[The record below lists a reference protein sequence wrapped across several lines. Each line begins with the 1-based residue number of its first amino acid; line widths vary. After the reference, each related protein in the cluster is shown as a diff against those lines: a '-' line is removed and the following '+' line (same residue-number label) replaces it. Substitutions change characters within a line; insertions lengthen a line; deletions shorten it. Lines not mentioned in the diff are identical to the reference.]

1 MIRRLFYTVL
11 ILITACV
18 DPLKVD
24 EPENNRRIV
33 VDGIITNAPGPY
45 QVKLFYTN
53 KLNTTRLVAF
63 EPVTNA
69 LVAIHDDLNNVAF
82 LTEVSPGLYMTNEND
97 MRGELGRSYH
107 VNITTSNEKEY
118 RSAPQR
124 LTSAG
129 EVTHVY
135 FEFVKDALPGSQS
148 DSFVDGLKVF
158 MDTKGDLGGSNLYRW
173 RWTTIHKVKSNPELE
188 TRTTPGGEIPI
199 PQPCS
204 GYIYQQR
211 QLIQVG
217 ECTCCICWSYNY
229 SENAQVS
236 KNELVNQNTYNKIDL
251 GIIPVTSMHF
261 YDKYYLEA
269 QQLSLSEEAYDF
281 WNLVEKQQSGA
292 TDLFQPNAIKIRG
305 NIENVADP
313 DEEVLGYF
321 SVSGVASKGFY
332 IDLQEIPYTLPEI
345 ETVPFPCTQ
354 YFKNPT
360 TTEPWFW

>member
-1 MIRRLFYTVL
+1 MIRRLFYIIL

-24 EPENNRRIV
+24 EPQNDRRIV
-33 VDGIITNAPGPY
+33 VDGLITNTPGPY

-63 EPVTNA
+63 EPVSNA
-69 LVAIHDDLNNVAF
+69 LVSIHDDLNNIAF
-82 LTEVSPGLYMTNEND
+82 LNEVSPGLYLTNEND
-97 MRGELGRSYH
+97 IRGEIGRTYH
-107 VNITTSNEKEY
+107 VSIKTANGKEY
-118 RSAPQR
+118 RSAPQL

-129 EVTHVY
+129 EVTNLY

-148 DSFVDGLKVF
+148 NSFVDGLNVF
-158 MDTKGDLGGSNLYRW
+158 IDTKGEQEGSNLFRW

-199 PQPCS
+199 PQACS
-204 GYIYQQR
+204 GYIYQAR

-229 SENAQVS
+229 SENALVS
-236 KNELVNQNTYNKIDL
+236 KNQLVKQNTFNKQSI
-251 GIIPVTSMHF
+251 GVIPVTAMHF

-281 WNLVEKQQSGA
+281 WNLIEKQQSGS

-305 NIENVADP
+305 NIENSADP

-321 SVSGVASKGFY
+321 GVSGVAYKGVY
-332 IDLQEIPYTLPEI
+332 IDLGLIPYTLPEI
-345 ETVPFPCTQ
+345 DIVPFPCTQ

-360 TTEPWFW
+360 TEEPWFW

>member
-1 MIRRLFYTVL
+1 MIRKVFYTLL
-11 ILITACV
+11 ILISACV

-33 VDGIITNAPGPY
+33 VDGLITNTPGPY

-53 KLNTTRLVAF
+53 KLNTKRLVAF

-69 LVAIHDDLNNVAF
+69 LVSIHDDLGNVAF
-82 LTEVSPGLYMTNEND
+82 LAEVSPGLYMTNEND
-97 MRGELGRSYH
+97 IRGEIGRSYH
-107 VNITTSNEKEY
+107 VSIALNNGKEY
-118 RSAPQR
+118 RSQPQQI
-124 LTSAG
+124 TSAG
-129 EVTHVY
+129 EVTNVY
-135 FEFVKDALPGSQS
+135 FEFQKDALPGSQI

-158 MDTKGDLGGSNLYRW
+158 FDTKGEQEGSNLYRW
-173 RWTTIHKVKSNPELE
+173 RWTAIHKVKSNPELE

-204 GYIYQQR
+204 GYIYQSR

-229 SENAQVS
+229 SEKAKVS
-236 KNELVNQNTYNKIDL
+236 KNQLVNQSTFNKLDL

-261 YDKYYLEA
+261 FDKYYLEV

-281 WNLVEKQQSGA
+281 WNLVEKQQSGSA
-292 TDLFQPNAIKIRG
+292 DLFQPNAIKIRG
-305 NIENVADP
+305 NIENTADP
-313 DEEVLGYF
+313 AEEVLGYF
-321 SVSGVASKGFY
+321 GVSGIASKALY
-332 IDLQEIPYTLPEI
+332 IDVQIIPYTLPDIEI
-345 ETVPFPCTQ
+345 VPFPCTQ

-360 TTEPWFW
+360 TKEPLFW